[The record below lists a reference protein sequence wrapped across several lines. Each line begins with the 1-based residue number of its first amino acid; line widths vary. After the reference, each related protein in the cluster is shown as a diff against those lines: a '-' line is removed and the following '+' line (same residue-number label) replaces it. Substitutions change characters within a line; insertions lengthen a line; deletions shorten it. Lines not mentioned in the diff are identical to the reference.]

1 VPRPEIRRLRAI
13 LHRAKQTGLA
23 AQNREGRPDF
33 EAYLRGKI
41 AYISMIDP
49 TKGAALLA
57 SLEAVT

>member
-1 VPRPEIRRLRAI
+1 MIQIRRLRAI

-23 AQNREGRPDF
+23 AQNREQRPDF

-49 TKGAALLA
+49 AKGAALRAKLD
-57 SLEAVT
+57 AVGP